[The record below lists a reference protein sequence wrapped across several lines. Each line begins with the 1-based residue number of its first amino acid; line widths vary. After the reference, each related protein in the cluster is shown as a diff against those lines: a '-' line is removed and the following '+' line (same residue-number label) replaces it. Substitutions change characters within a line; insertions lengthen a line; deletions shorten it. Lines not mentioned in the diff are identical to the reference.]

1 MISVVGVGYDNVDVD
16 ACTRHNVFLA
26 NAPVLRE
33 SCADMALLLML
44 SAMREAAI
52 GSLIA
57 KGADPYPHNDR
68 GWDWKV
74 MRNVVGQDPG
84 GKTLG
89 LIGLGR
95 IGQTFAAKAQA
106 AFNMK
111 VIYFDPVKSPPVRT
125 NGTLADG
132 GRKTTPYGELDPP
145 PQWVSFEELLA
156 TSDVISMHANLSK
169 HSRQMMGMKEF
180 KAMKTTAYFV
190 NMARG
195 GLVDEEA
202 LAAALHAGEIA
213 GAGLDTFEEEPKVS
227 AALRAEPRAF
237 LLPHIASAT
246 DETRF
251 NMSERCAC
259 CQHRVRPTAA
269 VFLSRTLRFSL
280 TYTERRVSEP
290 HF

>member
-1 MISVVGVGYDNVDVD
+1 VISVVGVGYDNVDVD

-269 VFLSRTLRFSL
+269 VFLSRTLRFGL
-280 TYTERRVSEP
+280 ACTERSVSEP